1 MWAIKWDQTIK
12 WAVLCVIILQII
24 SKKGLFKL
32 KVACGLSTK
41 NRETWEGLNSR
52 YWVNG
57 K

>member
-1 MWAIKWDQTIK
+1 MWAIKGDQTIK

-32 KVACGLSTK
+32 KVACGLNTR

-52 YWVNG
+52 YCVNG